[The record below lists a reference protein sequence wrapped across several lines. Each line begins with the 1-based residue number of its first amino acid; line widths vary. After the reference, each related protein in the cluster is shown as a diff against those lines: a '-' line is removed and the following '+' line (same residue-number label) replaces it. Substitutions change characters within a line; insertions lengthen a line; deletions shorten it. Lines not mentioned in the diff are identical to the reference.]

1 MVVPIFALANAGV
14 SLEWSRLS
22 HILTSP
28 VSLGIILGLV
38 LGKQIGIFTLAWI
51 AVKSG
56 LAGMPAGANFYH
68 LFGGSILCG
77 MGFTMSLFIADLA
90 FGKTAILDTAKVSIL
105 AGSLISFIIGM
116 TVLLAVSKRLTKKR
130 A

>member
-1 MVVPIFALANAGV
+1 M
-14 SLEWSRLS
+14 
-22 HILTSP
+22 LTSP
-28 VSLGIILGLV
+28 LSLGIILGLV
-38 LGKQIGIFTLAWI
+38 LGKQIGIFTSAWI

-116 TVLLAVSKRLTKKR
+116 TVLYAISR
-130 A
+130 AAWTL